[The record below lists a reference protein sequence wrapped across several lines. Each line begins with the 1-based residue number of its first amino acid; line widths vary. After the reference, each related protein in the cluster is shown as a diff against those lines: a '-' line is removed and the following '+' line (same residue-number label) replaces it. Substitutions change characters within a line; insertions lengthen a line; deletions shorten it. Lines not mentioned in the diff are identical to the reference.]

1 MKVWVLFVIIVV
13 LCWGAYVPTIHAG
26 QTSIGNTNRM
36 NSAMWA
42 FLFVGLAYCLLGVAV
57 PIATLASK
65 GAITELPAMKGA
77 QVSLLAGLLGAAGA
91 LGVIFALNSG
101 GTPLT
106 VPPLVFA
113 GAPIVATLIT
123 MTMHP
128 PKSAPSWPF
137 FVGILLAAT
146 GAGLV
151 LRFKPS

>member
-1 MKVWVLFVIIVV
+1 MKVWLLFVLTVI
-13 LCWGAYVPTIHAG
+13 LCWGAYVPAIHSG
-26 QTSIGNTNRM
+26 QASIGNPSKL

-57 PIATLASK
+57 PIATLVSK
-65 GAITELPAMKGA
+65 GAITDLPTMKGA

-91 LGVIFALNSG
+91 LCVIFALNTG

-113 GAPIVATLIT
+113 GAPIVATIIT
-123 MTMHP
+123 LAMHP

-137 FVGILLAAT
+137 FVGIVMAAT
-146 GAGLV
+146 GAALV
-151 LRFKPS
+151 LRFKPT